1 MFEDGPSLGGKLWG
15 LRGNGDK
22 EPGLWDGDRVCS
34 PPLLSASHFS
44 RGQALGTN
52 EGRNKLVTSRLI
64 SQETYSVLAKN
75 R

>member
-1 MFEDGPSLGGKLWG
+1 MFEDGPILGGKLWG
-15 LRGNGDK
+15 FCGNGDK
-22 EPGLWDGDRVCS
+22 EPGLWDGDGVCS
-34 PPLLSASHFS
+34 PPLLAASHFS
-44 RGQALGTN
+44 RGQAPGPN